1 MRAPDPTA
9 LISSLRGTHP
19 TDTLIKVCG
28 FTTAANAAMAAAAG
42 ADMLGLVFA
51 PGSKRLVNPT
61 VARAI
66 GDRIKSMF
74 PREGTDVA
82 RLLQPGEPASVD
94 AATWYSRGAAC
105 LRAAA
110 AVRPLLFG
118 VFANQPVDEVNAIAT
133 AANLDVIQ
141 LSGTE
146 GMDGL
151 DAYCRPVVKAVHIAD
166 GDAVSDIV
174 AKIHAG
180 RPLAVLF
187 DTKSKSQPSAMGGTG
202 EVFDWKLAA
211 DVAAT
216 YPFFLAGG
224 LRPDNVVE
232 AVSLVKPFAL
242 DVSSGVEASAGVKCV
257 DKVQAF
263 IKAVKSL

>member
-1 MRAPDPTA
+1 MDPT
-9 LISSLRGTHP
+9 LLRWLCARCRVP
-19 TDTLIKVCG
+19 VC
-28 FTTAANAAMAAAAG
+28 MSPHAAG
-42 ADMLGLVFA
+42 WCRDQRC
-51 PGSKRLVNPT
+51 P
-61 VARAI
+61 
-66 GDRIKSMF
+66 
-74 PREGTDVA
+74 
-82 RLLQPGEPASVD
+82 
-94 AATWYSRGAAC
+94 
-105 LRAAA
+105 
-110 AVRPLLFG
+110 
-118 VFANQPVDEVNAIAT
+118 
-133 AANLDVIQ
+133 
-141 LSGTE
+141 GTE
-146 GMDGL
+146 QQHCAHHG
-151 DAYCRPVVKAVHIAD
+151 ACVQ
-166 GDAVSDIV
+166 
-174 AKIHAG
+174 
-180 RPLAVLF
+180 VLF